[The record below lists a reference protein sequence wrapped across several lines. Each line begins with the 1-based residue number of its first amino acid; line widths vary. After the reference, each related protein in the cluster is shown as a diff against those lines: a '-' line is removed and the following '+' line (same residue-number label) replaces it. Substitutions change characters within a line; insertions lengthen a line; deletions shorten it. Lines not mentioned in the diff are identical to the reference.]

1 MSLLWDEWRKI
12 TQHGKAILI
21 LLVAMIAQIVLPRLL
36 PDLTELPY
44 SDTLYRKF
52 TAEYGGAYSAEISEN
67 INNHLQEIQTIC
79 AEYGS
84 VQQAYL
90 DGTLTLEQFKTATEA
105 YGIAQAELSTMQYL
119 SEKCAYLDR
128 TEGFA
133 KSIFYDT
140 EIKRFLDD
148 IGYPFLL
155 VLALLCVI
163 VPIFDREYRSGI
175 YLLILTTPNG
185 HIRVAMYKLIPAFL
199 LAFSTSLL
207 LSGIQGAIY
216 LAQAGTEHLHQ
227 PLSNLMDYP
236 GYGQTTVLQFYLI
249 DALYKACCMGGS
261 SLAVCVVTMLC
272 RETTISLF
280 FSTVVV
286 MLPALSADLLSQNVG
301 QYLFCGMGLTAPYP
315 ANCNLLRLFLI
326 LVLKVVSYTVIGS
339 RLWCRNSLH

>member
-21 LLVAMIAQIVLPRLL
+21 LSVAMLAQILLPRLL

-79 AEYGS
+79 AEYGN

-90 DGTLTLEQFKTATEA
+90 DGALTLEQFKTATDA

-119 SEKCAYLDR
+119 SEKCAYLDGA
-128 TEGFA
+128 EGFA

-140 EIKRFLDD
+140 NIKRFLDD

-163 VPIFDREYRSGI
+163 VPIFDREYRAGTDR
-175 YLLILTTPNG
+175 LILTTPNG
-185 HIRVAMYKLIPAFL
+185 HIRVALYKLIPAFL

-216 LAQAGTEHLHQ
+216 LAQAGSENLHQ

-249 DALYKACCMGGS
+249 DALYKACCMGCS
-261 SLAVCVVTMLC
+261 SLAICMVTMLC
-272 RETTISLF
+272 RETTVSLF
-280 FSTVVV
+280 FSAAVV
-286 MLPALSADLLSQNVG
+286 MLPALSADLLPQTLG
-301 QYLFCGMGLTAPYP
+301 RYLFCGMGLTAPYP
-315 ANCNLLRLFLI
+315 ANCNLLLLFCI
-326 LVLKVVSYTVIGS
+326 LLLKAAAYTAIGIW
-339 RLWCRNSLH
+339 LWCRKR

>member
-12 TQHGKAILI
+12 TQHGKAMLI
-21 LLVAMIAQIVLPRLL
+21 LSVAMIAQIVLPRLL

-90 DGTLTLEQFKTATEA
+90 DGTLTLEQFKTATDA

-119 SEKCAYLDR
+119 SEKCAYLDGA
-128 TEGFA
+128 EDFA

-140 EIKRFLDD
+140 NIKRFLDD
-148 IGYPFLL
+148 TGYPFLL

-175 YLLILTTPNG
+175 YRLILTTPNG
-185 HIRVAMYKLIPAFL
+185 HIRVALYKLIPAFL

-207 LSGIQGAIY
+207 FSGIQSAIY

-236 GYGQTTVLQFYLI
+236 DYGQTTVLQFYLT
-249 DALYKACCMGGS
+249 DVLYKACCMGCGC
-261 SLAVCVVTMLC
+261 LAVCIVTMLC

-280 FSTVVV
+280 FSAAVL
-286 MLPALSADLLSQNVG
+286 MLPALSADLLPQNVG
-301 QYLFCGMGLTAPYP
+301 RYLFCGMGLTALYP
-315 ANCNLLRLFLI
+315 ANCNIPLLFLI
-326 LVLKVVSYTVIGS
+326 LLMKTTVYTLVGI
-339 RLWCRNSLH
+339 RLWCRN

>member
-12 TQHGKAILI
+12 TQHGKAMLI
-21 LLVAMIAQIVLPRLL
+21 LSVAMIAQIVLPRLL
-36 PDLTELPY
+36 PDLTVLPY

-52 TAEYGGAYSAEISEN
+52 TTEYGGAYSAEISEN

-90 DGTLTLEQFKTATEA
+90 AGTLTLEQFKTATDA

-119 SEKCAYLDR
+119 SEKCAYLDGA
-128 TEGFA
+128 EGFA

-140 EIKRFLDD
+140 NIKRFLDD

-163 VPIFDREYRSGI
+163 VPIFDREYRYGI
-175 YLLILTTPNG
+175 HHLILATPYG
-185 HIRVAMYKLIPAFL
+185 HIPIALCKMMAAFF
-199 LAFSTSLL
+199 LAFGASLL
-207 LSGIQGAIY
+207 FSGIQGVIY
-216 LAQAGTEHLHQ
+216 LIQVGAENLLQ

-236 GYGQTTVLQFYLI
+236 GYGQTTVLHFYLT
-249 DALYKACCMGGS
+249 DALYKACCLGCGC
-261 SLAVCVVTMLC
+261 LAVCIVTMLC

-280 FSTVVV
+280 FAAAVL
-286 MLPALSADLLSQNVG
+286 MLPALSVDLFPQTLG
-301 QYLFCGMGLTAPYP
+301 RYLFCGMGLTEPYP
-315 ANCNLLRLFLI
+315 ANCNMRLLFVI
-326 LVLKVVSYTVIGS
+326 LLLKAAAYTIIGI
-339 RLWCRNSLH
+339 RLWCRKR